1 MGKRIHR
8 TGKTAENRLERC
20 FREMKVQQDHLTKK
34 EIMVYTVIAVLLV
47 LAGIIMFRMESNV
60 LLKKEQEDDRMK
72 LDAVCEVVRYAESAR
87 EVSRASFEKH
97 LQQHIRFMA
106 ATLSADM
113 AEGGYQGRK
122 LFSDGAVVQI
132 RDGKVIWPEGMPV
145 GFPEI
150 SEADIREGRR
160 VNTEIPVLTA
170 DGEAPAGRLMIQ
182 AGKIADDWY
191 YVDWTDESELLEDQ
205 YAFLR
210 DEAFLKIAEESFGG
224 TLLLV
229 SSEDSSLPLL
239 YQSKGSPD
247 VRSAAELGFTP
258 EIIAEQRAE
267 VNVKGERSLCTYAT
281 IDGSAATL
289 IYVQPVSIVQHRAIL
304 HVSMTMT
311 VALILLVTMNHYI
324 FAVRRYIRKNRLSA
338 PMLKRYRP
346 KSFRRIIIMAGLTGA
361 VVVFLLTSVFQTM
374 DALHVRSVNGAKS
387 MNRLFEYLQETV
399 MSRAAYDLDQEADWY
414 VYTGERLAD
423 VIARHPENGS
433 GEKLQEYCDMLGIDF
448 IMLFDSNGE
457 ETASN
462 ADYSGFTMD
471 DGLGEN
477 SSDFRRLLRGIPSVV
492 HDVSTDKTTGLTRQ
506 MIGVTMPLA
515 SASGKTKHGALVM
528 ALVPEQLVLETANI
542 SRQLRS
548 LSRED
553 SLCLFTDKETG
564 KILYT
569 GDENLRGKTVFEI
582 GLTEKGN
589 QDGFTDFAT
598 IRGKSCYV
606 TLVSQKSV
614 NFCFISDSA
623 SLFSNTLPAAALA
636 VAAYLLPLIFS
647 CLISMRGYDAEPF
660 RKMDQALPE
669 DAEKEEKRSRNY
681 SELLISRGK
690 YENKWE
696 DSTPEKQA
704 NFILRLDVLL
714 MVLLPALFFLSIRDD
729 SFGGGSLLR
738 FILYG
743 DWMRGLNMFSVCG
756 VVIVITLGF
765 LILVLCNG
773 LLSMIAGFCG
783 RGGETICR
791 LLYSLC
797 RYVVALTILYYV
809 FEYIGLSLSTYFASL
824 GMVSLAIS
832 LGSRDMV
839 ADIVAGIMILF
850 ERQFQVGDTV
860 DLDGCNGVV
869 LEMGIRSTK
878 LLTADNNIRFISN
891 SGIRSVV
898 NRSRSLS
905 VFRGEYALVTD
916 EPLEKLEERFR
927 NVLAQIGK
935 KNPNI
940 SGDLKLAGISRVSG
954 GGNDRGKVVV
964 IRVKCECREKY
975 TDSVRDFV
983 NREVFLYCEQ
993 ENIEIRG

>member
-1 MGKRIHR
+1 
-8 TGKTAENRLERC
+8 
-20 FREMKVQQDHLTKK
+20 MKIQRDHLTKW
-34 EIMVYTVIAVLLV
+34 EIVVYTLIVVLLL
-47 LAGIIMFRMESNV
+47 LAGLLMFRFESNV

-72 LDAVCEVVRYAESAR
+72 LDAVCEVVRYVENAR
-87 EVSRASFEKH
+87 EVSRASYEKH

-113 AEGGYQGRK
+113 TEGTYQGPR
-122 LFSDGAVVQI
+122 LFTDGAVVQI
-132 RDGKVIWPEGMPV
+132 RDGKVIWPEGMPA

-150 SEADIREGRR
+150 SEADIREERR
-160 VNTEIPVLTA
+160 INTDIPVLTA
-170 DGEAPAGRLMIQ
+170 GGENQAGRLMIQ
-182 AGKIADDWY
+182 AAKIADDWY
-191 YVDWTDESELLEDQ
+191 YVDWTDESELLDDQ

-210 DEAFLKIAEESFGG
+210 EESFLEIAEESFGG

-229 SSEDSSLPLL
+229 STRDSSLPLL

-247 VRSAAELGFTP
+247 VRSAADLGFTP
-258 EIIAEQRAE
+258 EAIAQQRAE
-267 VNVKGERSLCTYAT
+267 VNVKGERSLCTYAV
-281 IDGSAATL
+281 IDDSDATM
-289 IYVQPVSIVQHRAIL
+289 IYVQPVSIVRHRAML
-304 HVSMTMT
+304 HVGLAMTI
-311 VALILLVTMNHYI
+311 ALIILVTLTHYI
-324 FAVRRYIRKNRLSA
+324 FAVRRYVRKNRLSR
-338 PMLKRYRP
+338 PLLKRYRP
-346 KSFRRIIIMAGLTGA
+346 KSFRRIVIMAGLTGA
-361 VVVFLLTSVFQTM
+361 VVIFVMTCVFQTM

-387 MNRLFEYLQETV
+387 MNRLFEYLQDTV
-399 MSRAAYDLDQEADWY
+399 RNRSAYDQEQEADWY
-414 VYTGERLAD
+414 VYTGERLAG

-448 IMLFDSNGE
+448 IMLFDANGE

-492 HDVSTDKTTGLTRQ
+492 HDISTDKTTGLTRQ
-506 MIGVTMPLA
+506 MIGVTMPLS
-515 SASGKTKHGALVM
+515 SASGKAKHGALVM
-528 ALVPEQLVLETANI
+528 ALIPEQRVLETANA
-542 SRQLRS
+542 SRQLRY

-582 GLTEKGN
+582 GLPEKGN

-606 TLVSQKSV
+606 TTVSQKTV
-614 NFCFISDSA
+614 NFCYISDSA
-623 SLFSNTLPAAALA
+623 SLFSNTLPGAGMA
-636 VAAYLLPLIFS
+636 VIAYLIPLILV
-647 CLISMRGYDAEPF
+647 CLISLRGYSAESF
-660 RKMDQALPE
+660 REIDQALPE
-669 DAEKEEKRSRNY
+669 EAEKEEKQSRNY
-681 SELLISRGK
+681 SELLISRAK

-704 NFILRLDVLL
+704 NFILRLDVILL
-714 MVLLPALFFLSIRDD
+714 VLLPALFFFSMRDD
-729 SFGGGSLLR
+729 SFGGSSLLR

-743 DWMRGLNMFSVCG
+743 DWVRGLNMFAVCG
-756 VVIVITLGF
+756 IVIVITVGF
-765 LILVLCNG
+765 LVLVLCNA

-791 LLYSLC
+791 LLYSLS
-797 RYVVALTILYYV
+797 RYVVALTIMYYI

-839 ADIVAGIMILF
+839 ADSVAGIMILF

-860 DLDGCNGVV
+860 DLDGCSGVV
-869 LEMGIRSTK
+869 LEMGIPSTK

-898 NRSRSLS
+898 NRSKSLS
-905 VFRGEYALVTD
+905 VFRGEYAIATD
-916 EPLEKLEERFR
+916 EPLEQVEERFR
-927 NVLAQIGK
+927 TVLAEIGK

-940 SGDLKLAGISRVSG
+940 SGELKLAGISRVSG

-964 IRVKCECREKY
+964 LRVRCECREKN
-975 TDSVRDFV
+975 TESVRDFV